1 MDLSLIELMK
11 AAAADDT
18 GSVAVVAGGALDAYL
33 RAMGAEPIES
43 RSASNG
49 DDDEPRAI
57 VLADERGALVWERNR
72 SSGVET
78 TPLVAAA
85 TPGRFACVSWTVDSE
100 ISFGLAADGEVLYA
114 DEVPDEDEILPRELR
129 KVAAAV
135 ETQTFDKWLPEA
147 VNGLARYVRLTI
159 DAHQIREATLYRLLP
174 VLTMHHGDDAEQ
186 PTPSFVTVDDIRV
199 HSPNWRVGE
208 LSLGMELV
216 REITARAYHADPA
229 ARASA
234 KDFAISAA
242 MRTVGFD
249 NDPRLRDL
257 VAALAQGR
265 GVVLAPG
272 EDKFIRKSLIVR
284 PGGPPPPAY
293 NAALA
298 ISYAAGGSSLRN
310 TLDAIWEAA
319 VTVWRVERKVPSDFV
334 QQILMLLD

>member
-1 MDLSLIELMK
+1 MVELLN
-11 AAAADDT
+11 AAAANDT
-18 GSVAVVAGGALDAYL
+18 GSIAVVAAGSLDAYL

-43 RSASNG
+43 RSASDG
-49 DDDEPRAI
+49 ADDEPRAI
-57 VLADERGALVWERNR
+57 VLADEHGALVWERNR

-78 TPLVAAA
+78 TPLVASS
-85 TPGRFACVSWTVDSE
+85 TPGRFGCVSWTVDGE

-114 DEVPDEDEILPRELR
+114 DEVPDEDEILPRDLR
-129 KVAAAV
+129 TVADAV
-135 ETQTFDKWLPEA
+135 DAQTFDKWLPEA
-147 VNGLARYVRLTI
+147 VKGLARYVRLTI

-174 VLTMHHGDDAEQ
+174 VLTTHHGDDAEQ
-186 PTPSFVTVDDIRV
+186 PTPSFVTADDIRA
-199 HSPNWRVGE
+199 HSPNWRAGKI
-208 LSLGMELV
+208 SLGLELV
-216 REITARAYHADPA
+216 CEITARAYDADAA

-249 NDPRLRDL
+249 ADPRLRDL
-257 VAALAQGR
+257 ADSLAQGR
-265 GVVLAPG
+265 GVVLTPG
-272 EDKFIRKSLIVR
+272 EEKFIRKSLVVR

-298 ISYAAGGSSLRN
+298 ISYAAGGPSLRN

-334 QQILMLLD
+334 ERIRTLLG